1 MSCSLE
7 KAIGDALRFLP
18 GVVAGPVFILAVAR
32 DLGLDLK
39 DIGLNGGG
47 TTHAPQQRCKPEHRL
62 ALHRSSSLVIRDDRR
77 FECLIVF
84 VPSRAT
90 TTVSAVNRCPLRAT
104 TNPSG
109 WCSIVMKYHGRNAK
123 PRLVASAQH
132 HLQFS
137 RPSIQ
142 LTAQREE
149 LTTGRTLEKGVVV
162 GRLRRFAHAIAI
174 IAAAITSAAAVDLP
188 EISLMGTLLLWDEGG
203 IAFGDLTFWNR
214 PLLGTAS
221 AIVVDCQFLD
231 RDGQKVDQRKLTV
244 EGPVYGRTIKT
255 VRVRIGTLSE
265 AAETMACSVVDFKW
279 MSWQH

>member
-1 MSCSLE
+1 M
-7 KAIGDALRFLP
+7 
-18 GVVAGPVFILAVAR
+18 VVA
-32 DLGLDLK
+32 
-39 DIGLNGGG
+39 
-47 TTHAPQQRCKPEHRL
+47 QRMRHNSD
-62 ALHRSSSLVIRDDRR
+62 ASQRSSVVI
-77 FECLIVF
+77 F
-84 VPSRAT
+84 VTPRAT
-90 TTVSAVNRCPLRAT
+90 TTVSAVNPCPLRAT
-104 TNPSG
+104 TKSERL
-109 WCSIVMKYHGRNAK
+109 VHAK

-149 LTTGRTLEKGVVV
+149 LTTGRTLEKGLVV

-174 IAAAITSAAAVDLP
+174 IAAAITSAAAADLP
-188 EISLMGTLLLWDEGG
+188 EISLMNTLVLWDEGG

-214 PLLGTAS
+214 PLLGTAT

-244 EGPVYGRTIKT
+244 EEPVYGRTIKT

-279 MSWQH
+279 VSWQH

>member
-109 WCSIVMKYHGRNAK
+109 WCSLVMNMSPSQRQTTTCGECATSLTILASVHSTHGSTRGINNGPN
-123 PRLVASAQH
+123 PRKGRCCGSSAG
-132 HLQFS
+132 FCA
-137 RPSIQ
+137 R
-142 LTAQREE
+142 
-149 LTTGRTLEKGVVV
+149 
-162 GRLRRFAHAIAI
+162 
-174 IAAAITSAAAVDLP
+174 
-188 EISLMGTLLLWDEGG
+188 
-203 IAFGDLTFWNR
+203 
-214 PLLGTAS
+214 
-221 AIVVDCQFLD
+221 DCD
-231 RDGQKVDQRKLTV
+231 HWSGNNIRG
-244 EGPVYGRTIKT
+244 
-255 VRVRIGTLSE
+255 S
-265 AAETMACSVVDFKW
+265 S
-279 MSWQH
+279 

>member
-1 MSCSLE
+1 M
-7 KAIGDALRFLP
+7 
-18 GVVAGPVFILAVAR
+18 
-32 DLGLDLK
+32 
-39 DIGLNGGG
+39 
-47 TTHAPQQRCKPEHRL
+47 
-62 ALHRSSSLVIRDDRR
+62 
-77 FECLIVF
+77 
-84 VPSRAT
+84 
-90 TTVSAVNRCPLRAT
+90 
-104 TNPSG
+104 
-109 WCSIVMKYHGRNAK
+109 
-123 PRLVASAQH
+123 ASAQH

-162 GRLRRFAHAIAI
+162 GRLRSFAHAIAI
-174 IAAAITSAAAVDLP
+174 IAAAITSAAAADSP
-188 EISLMGTLLLWDEGG
+188 EISLMNTLLLWDEGG

-231 RDGQKVDQRKLTV
+231 RDGQKIDQRKLTV
-244 EGPVYGRTIKT
+244 EEPVYGRTIKT

-279 MSWQH
+279 VSWQH

>member
-1 MSCSLE
+1 LSCSLE

-109 WCSIVMKYHGRNAK
+109 WCSLVMNMSA
-123 PRLVASAQH
+123 VATPNH
-132 HLQFS
+132 
-137 RPSIQ
+137 
-142 LTAQREE
+142 
-149 LTTGRTLEKGVVV
+149 
-162 GRLRRFAHAIAI
+162 
-174 IAAAITSAAAVDLP
+174 DL
-188 EISLMGTLLLWDEGG
+188 W
-203 IAFGDLTFWNR
+203 
-214 PLLGTAS
+214 
-221 AIVVDCQFLD
+221 
-231 RDGQKVDQRKLTV
+231 
-244 EGPVYGRTIKT
+244 
-255 VRVRIGTLSE
+255 RVRNITYNSRVRPFNSRLN
-265 AAETMACSVVDFKW
+265 ARN
-279 MSWQH
+279 

>member
-1 MSCSLE
+1 ML
-7 KAIGDALRFLP
+7 
-18 GVVAGPVFILAVAR
+18 AR
-32 DLGLDLK
+32 D
-39 DIGLNGGG
+39 
-47 TTHAPQQRCKPEHRL
+47 EY
-62 ALHRSSSLVIRDDRR
+62 
-77 FECLIVF
+77 
-84 VPSRAT
+84 
-90 TTVSAVNRCPLRAT
+90 VSP
-104 TNPSG
+104 
-109 WCSIVMKYHGRNAK
+109 RNAK
-123 PRLVASAQH
+123 PRLVANAQH

-137 RPSIQ
+137 RRPFQ

-203 IAFGDLTFWNR
+203 IAFGNLTFWNR
-214 PLLGTAS
+214 PLLGTAT

-231 RDGQKVDQRKLTV
+231 RDGQKVDQRKLTA

>member
-1 MSCSLE
+1 M
-7 KAIGDALRFLP
+7 
-18 GVVAGPVFILAVAR
+18 VVA
-32 DLGLDLK
+32 
-39 DIGLNGGG
+39 
-47 TTHAPQQRCKPEHRL
+47 QRMRHNSD
-62 ALHRSSSLVIRDDRR
+62 ASQRSSVVI
-77 FECLIVF
+77 F
-84 VPSRAT
+84 VTPRAT
-90 TTVSAVNRCPLRAT
+90 TTVSAVNPCPLRAT
-104 TNPSG
+104 TKSERLLLARDEHV
-109 WCSIVMKYHGRNAK
+109 SRRNAK

-149 LTTGRTLEKGVVV
+149 LTTGQTLEKGVVV

-174 IAAAITSAAAVDLP
+174 IAAAITSAAAADSP
-188 EISLMGTLLLWDEGG
+188 EISLMNTLLLWDEGG

-244 EGPVYGRTIKT
+244 EEPVYGRTIKT

-279 MSWQH
+279 VSWQH